1 MRDMLAN
8 RPVFPPLPKP
18 KLRIP
23 VTASATMKPASS
35 ALHQDRPIFGLVLI
49 NLAVLVFTGM
59 DAIIK
64 GVSGT
69 FPTGELVFF
78 RNLFAFAPILGFMV
92 WQGGVSFRTRHLRGH
107 LMRGLFGV
115 SAMYCYFLSYKLL
128 PLSDAI
134 ALGLSGPI
142 FLTILSIPFLGEHVG
157 VRRWSACIVG
167 FIGVLIMTRPG
178 AGVWQPEALVPL
190 LAAVFYAL
198 AMISIRKLTGT
209 EGSGTIVFYFT
220 VFATLAGLA
229 TAPLGAVDPELA
241 WVWPSLG
248 DWLIVLAIGLLGGSA
263 QILLTIAYRSA
274 PVSLVAPFDYMAL
287 VYGFILGFIF
297 FAEIPDAYLLI
308 GGATVVASGV
318 YIVHRE
324 TVVARQRR
332 RQQPVPPLPS
342 DA

>member
-1 MRDMLAN
+1 MNAPALSKSAAT
-8 RPVFPPLPKP
+8 PI
-18 KLRIP
+18 LR
-23 VTASATMKPASS
+23 
-35 ALHQDRPIFGLVLI
+35 QDRPIFGIILI
-49 NLAVLVFTGM
+49 NLAILIFTSM

-64 GVSGT
+64 GVSET
-69 FPTGELVFF
+69 FPTGEIVFF
-78 RNLFAFAPILGFMV
+78 RNLFAFGPIVAFMI
-92 WQGGVSFRTRHLRGH
+92 WQGGFTLRTRHLGGH
-107 LMRGLFGV
+107 LLRGLFGV

-142 FLTILSIPFLGEHVG
+142 FLTVLSIPFLGEHVG

-167 FIGVLIMTRPG
+167 FIGVLIMTRPTMLFG
-178 AGVWQPEALVPL
+178 AAGVWQPEALVPL
-190 LAAVFYAL
+190 LGAVFYAF

-220 VFATLAGLA
+220 LFATLAGLA

-241 WVWPSLG
+241 WVWPSPME
-248 DWLIVLAIGLLGGSA
+248 WLIVITIGLMGGSA

-274 PVSLVAPFDYMAL
+274 PVSVVAPFDYMAL
-287 VYGFILGFIF
+287 VYGFILGFVF
-297 FAEIPDAYLLI
+297 FAEIPDAYLI
-308 GGATVVASGV
+308 VGGATVVASGI

-332 RQQPVPPLPS
+332 REQTPPLPV

>member
-1 MRDMLAN
+1 VP
-8 RPVFPPLPKP
+8 PVFA
-18 KLRIP
+18 P
-23 VTASATMKPASS
+23 VALKPALSKNVS
-35 ALHQDRPIFGLVLI
+35 AALHQDRPIFGIVLI
-49 NLAVLVFTGM
+49 NLAVAVFTGM
-59 DAIIK
+59 DGVIK
-64 GVSGT
+64 GVSET

-78 RNLFAFAPILGFMV
+78 RNLFAFAPILGFML
-92 WQGGVSFRTRHLRGH
+92 WHGGIALRTRHVLGH

-142 FLTILSIPFLGEHVG
+142 FLTVLSIPFLGEHVG

-167 FIGVLIMTRPG
+167 FIGVLIMTRPTLLL
-178 AGVWQPEALVPL
+178 AGDWDVAALVPL
-190 LAAVFYAL
+190 LGAVFYAF

-209 EGSGTIVFYFT
+209 ESSGTIVFYFT
-220 VFATLAGLA
+220 LFATLAGLA
-229 TAPLGAVDPELA
+229 TAPLGAFDPEFA
-241 WVWPSLG
+241 WVWPSQTE
-248 DWLIVLAIGLLGGSA
+248 WLIVAAIGLMGGSA

-274 PVSLVAPFDYMAL
+274 PVSVVAPFDYMAL
-287 VYGFILGFIF
+287 VYGFILGFVF
-297 FAEIPDAYLLI
+297 FAEIPDWYLII
-308 GGATVVASGV
+308 GGATVVASGI

-332 RQQPVPPLPS
+332 KQQTPPLPA